1 LGTAELIRYGV
12 TGDNQPELLKFVR
25 DVAEWR
31 GVPVPQR
38 VELSPLP
45 DIVASEGRLVLGL
58 PVLYR
63 LDAQELAEAVGHELL
78 GAGTRSR
85 ELAPV
90 GGPPGME
97 PEPCAVAAVLLG
109 AAEIAIQFER
119 FVLRYVGP
127 LAASGYYPADLWDGW
142 RAAAPR
148 GAGRPVPLRS
158 LGLAAEAG
166 FARLL
171 AAEFRAGVP
180 LGELRPVTF
189 DEVPQEVWDAALSRR
204 AAGLRAA
211 AALLLHRPRATGAE
225 VADLVVRD
233 GRAAELLRLA
243 GAESPDLD
251 PAPRALTPLLHEA
264 LRARGY
270 RFTDPLDQDVYI
282 GPSWDHLDLTNL
294 LAAPTLHDLLS

>member
-1 LGTAELIRYGV
+1 MGTTELIRYGI
-12 TGDNQPELLKFVR
+12 TGHNQPELVRFVR

-31 GVPVPQR
+31 GVPVPQH

-45 DIVASEGRLVLGL
+45 DITASESRLVLGL
-58 PVLYR
+58 PSLFR
-63 LDAQELAEAVGHELL
+63 LDAEELAEIVGHELV
-78 GAGTRSR
+78 GAASRAR

-90 GGPPGME
+90 GGPQGAE
-97 PEPCAVAAVLLG
+97 TELCAVAGVLLR

-127 LAASGYYPADLWDGW
+127 LAAAGYYPADLWEGW
-142 RAAAPR
+142 RAVAPR
-148 GAGRPVPLRS
+148 GAGRPVSIRP

-171 AAEFRAGVP
+171 AAEFRAGVAP
-180 LGELRPVTF
+180 GELRPVTF
-189 DEVPQEVWDAALSRR
+189 DEVPQEIWDAALSRR

-211 AALLLHRPRATGAE
+211 AALLLHRPRATGIE
-225 VADLVVRD
+225 VAEMVVRD

-243 GAESPDLD
+243 GVESPDLD

-282 GPSWDHLDLTNL
+282 GPSWDHLDLTDV
-294 LAAPTLHDLLS
+294 LAADLTALLT